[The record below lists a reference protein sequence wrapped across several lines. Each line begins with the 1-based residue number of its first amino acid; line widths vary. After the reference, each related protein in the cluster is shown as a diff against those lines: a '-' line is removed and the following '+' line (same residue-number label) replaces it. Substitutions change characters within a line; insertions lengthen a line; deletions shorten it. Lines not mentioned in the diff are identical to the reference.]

1 LTGQTPPSSPIS
13 GGIMNGRAIS
23 LPKPAY
29 PAIARGAHALGAVTV
44 QITVDESG
52 KVISARA
59 TSGHPLLQA
68 AAVQAAY
75 SARFG
80 PAQISGQ
87 PVKVTRMLMYTFVA
101 P

>member
-1 LTGQTPPSSPIS
+1 
-13 GGIMNGRAIS
+13 MNGKAIN
-23 LPKPAY
+23 LPQPAY

-52 KVISARA
+52 KVVSARA

-75 SARFG
+75 AARFS
-80 PAQISGQ
+80 PTQISGQ
-87 PVKVTRMLMYTFVA
+87 PVKVTGMLMYNFVA

>member
-1 LTGQTPPSSPIS
+1 
-13 GGIMNGRAIS
+13 MNGKAIS
-23 LPKPAY
+23 LPTPAY

-52 KVISARA
+52 KVISAHA

-68 AAVQAAY
+68 AALQAAY
-75 SARFG
+75 AARFS
-80 PAQISGQ
+80 PTQLSGQ
-87 PVKVTRMLMYTFVA
+87 PVKVTGMLMYTFVA